1 MEVLKLSKPIMIN
14 GEEVSELPYDFE
26 SMTAKDKIDVGKEMK
41 AAGIPI
47 SVAELDPDYHFYLF
61 AKAVNKANSA
71 ITTVDVMRMSAQDA
85 DRAAALAR
93 NFFYLG
99 SEE

>member
-1 MEVLKLSKPIMIN
+1 MEVLKLSKPIKVN
-14 GEEVSELPYDFE
+14 GEEVKELPYDFE
-26 SMTAKDKIDVGKEMK
+26 NMTAKDKIEAGKEMK
-41 AAGIPI
+41 AAGIPMT
-47 SVAELDPDYHFYLF
+47 VAEIDSDYHFYLF

-71 ITTVDVMRMSAQDA
+71 ITTEDVMRMSAKDA

-99 SEE
+99 LAD